1 MQITYTSK
9 LSESMFQELE
19 QMTQKLRK
27 TKRDIIETALSQ
39 YFEQLKRAEYVASFK
54 KAKGDEEMNE
64 MCEMGFDDFLN
75 RLDK

>member
-1 MQITYTSK
+1 MQITYTIK

-27 TKRDIIETALSQ
+27 TKRDIIETALAQ
-39 YFEQLKRAEYVASFK
+39 YFEQLKRAEYIGSFK
-54 KAKGDEEMNE
+54 KAKGDDEMNE
-64 MCEMGFDDFLN
+64 MCEIGFDDFLN